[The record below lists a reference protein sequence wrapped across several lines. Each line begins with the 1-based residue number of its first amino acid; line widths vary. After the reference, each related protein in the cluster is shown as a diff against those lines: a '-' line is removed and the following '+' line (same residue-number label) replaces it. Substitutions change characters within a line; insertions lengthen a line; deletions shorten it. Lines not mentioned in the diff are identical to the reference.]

1 MRILMIG
8 DVIGMPGRDAVRALL
23 PDLNHEKSIDF
34 VICNGENTAGGYGIT
49 ASTAAEL
56 LDSGVDVLTYGNHIW
71 DKKRSSPS
79 WRRGFP

>member
-23 PDLNHEKSIDF
+23 PDLKHEKSIDF

-56 LDSGVDVLTYGNHIW
+56 LDSGVDVLTSGNHIL

-79 WRRGFP
+79 